1 MPPIGFEVGT
11 NISLSEYLRCPT
23 ISQGRKRPLPLCI
36 INIANYHTSTMDP
49 SIVDIIPKLTTHVI
63 TDNFS
68 PIKVVSGDVA
78 GVVRDGPDTLVDI
91 DYQLDLSTVT
101 VTFSGYESERDGV
114 TRYEWAVGSAPRLDD
129 VMPYS
134 YVNLVT
140 DDGGASGM
148 LGKTTLKGSKP
159 KCDTKLIMDKMH
171 KIT

>member
-1 MPPIGFEVGT
+1 MGHNGI
-11 NISLSEYLRCPT
+11 Y
-23 ISQGRKRPLPLCI
+23 
-36 INIANYHTSTMDP
+36 
-49 SIVDIIPKLTTHVI
+49 
-63 TDNFS
+63 FS
-68 PIKVVSGDVA
+68 PIKVVPGDKA

-148 LGKTTLKGSKP
+148 LGKTTLDIPVFALLFIPEARCEAGI
-159 KCDTKLIMDKMH
+159 DTGL
-171 KIT
+171 